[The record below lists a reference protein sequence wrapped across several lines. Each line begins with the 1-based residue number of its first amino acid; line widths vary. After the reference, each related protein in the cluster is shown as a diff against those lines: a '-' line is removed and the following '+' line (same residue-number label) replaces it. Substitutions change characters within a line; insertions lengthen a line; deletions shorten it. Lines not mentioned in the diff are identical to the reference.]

1 MTKNE
6 IEMALEEIY
15 KEMDSWPHINKELG
29 YVISEEEW
37 ERRWL
42 FFIGREELYKLEK
55 AKKSRDKLAE
65 DVHEATYE
73 LIKVTLGLYQP
84 VRAE

>member
-1 MTKNE
+1 MTKKE
-6 IEMALEEIY
+6 IDIALEEIY
-15 KEMDSWPHINKELG
+15 KEMGSWPRINKELG
-29 YVISEEEW
+29 YVISEEGW

-55 AKKSRDKLAE
+55 AKKSRDKLAA

-73 LIKVTLGLYQP
+73 LLQATLGLY
-84 VRAE
+84 E